1 MGKKEH
7 TWLERPLEIIHGG
20 RRFVPVAKNGY
31 FVASFVYKIMKEG
44 GIEIGGQKYKV
55 ASTHIQHGARGK
67 PFRYVCAAD
76 LKRISD
82 AYASQSDKLAR
93 RAEIMKHIQ
102 DHAETYAAHHYT
114 YHAFTRMM
122 SAKLG
127 YKISRFIVRDAVLR
141 VRRRDPRI
149 LIGLRQTPLLARML
163 EEQPELR
170 VARPLYET
178 IRHHAEKRFGCR
190 FTHPTIKRAIEIFD
204 SKRGHPT
211 EQIDREQWATLD
223 EAKAY
228 LGVSGHTILGA
239 KNKGRLVV
247 KSLMHYRTYV
257 SWASLRAYKERR
269 DAFFAKYPNCDRSVR
284 RTTAAMAGEPG
295 SQTGD

>member
-1 MGKKEH
+1 M
-7 TWLERPLEIIHGG
+7 EIIHGG

-31 FVASFVYKIMKEG
+31 FVTSYVYKIMKEG

-82 AYASQSDKLAR
+82 AHARQNDKLAR
-93 RAEIMKHIQ
+93 RAEIMTHIQ
-102 DHAETYAAHHYT
+102 NHADTYAAHHYT
-114 YHAFTRMM
+114 YDAFARLM

-127 YKISRFIVRDAVLR
+127 YKVSRFMVTDAVRR

-163 EEQPELR
+163 EERPELR

-190 FTHPTIKRAIEIFD
+190 ITNQTIKRAIEIFD
-204 SKRGHPT
+204 RKRGHPT
-211 EQIDREQWATLD
+211 EQIDREHWATLD
-223 EAKAY
+223 EAKAF
-228 LGVSGHTILGA
+228 LGVSGNTILGA
-239 KNKGRLVV
+239 KNKGKLVV
-247 KSLMHYRTYV
+247 RSVMHYRTYV

-269 DAFFAKYPNCDRSVR
+269 DAFFAKYPNCARGAR
-284 RTTAAMAGEPG
+284 RTTTAAAGEPG